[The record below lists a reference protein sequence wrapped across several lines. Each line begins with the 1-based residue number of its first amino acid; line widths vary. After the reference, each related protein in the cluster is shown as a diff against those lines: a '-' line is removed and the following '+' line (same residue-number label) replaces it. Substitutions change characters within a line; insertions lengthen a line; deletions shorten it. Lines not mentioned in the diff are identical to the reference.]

1 MDMGGPAPVEPVSGL
16 VVRERAN
23 RDAPQREPPRASF
36 APDSAPEEE
45 DVVSDTAARLA
56 ADTGDSPSGAVP
68 GDFLQLLA
76 EIERLR
82 GEIDLA
88 RHHIAWLEERCDRH
102 PDVAVS
108 NRHAF
113 LRTVGLLLRQSGA
126 SGAPPGMLAA
136 FRTEGIEGL
145 RHAQGI
151 AAGDAVLDQQARIL
165 AAGLRQGDLLGY
177 RDGGVFLTA
186 LCFMEVDE
194 AKGWVARL
202 AAALAGVPVDRPE
215 WRRFLTVVPAYLPLD
230 ASRTPDALL
239 DEIMARLEGRG

>member
-1 MDMGGPAPVEPVSGL
+1 MDMAGPAPVEPVSGL

-23 RDAPQREPPRASF
+23 REPPPREPPRPPVS
-36 APDSAPEEE
+36 PDPGPGGE
-45 DVVSDTAARLA
+45 DVVADTAARLA
-56 ADTGDSPSGAVP
+56 AEPGVGRLGTSPD
-68 GDFLQLLA
+68 DFLQLLA

-108 NRHAF
+108 NQHAF

-136 FRTEGIEGL
+136 FRIDGIEAL
-145 RHAQGI
+145 RRAQGV
-151 AAGDAVLDQQARIL
+151 AAGDAVLDQQARVL

-177 RDGGVFLTA
+177 RDGGLFLVG
-186 LCFMEVDE
+186 LCFMETGE
-194 AKGWVARL
+194 AKDWVARL

-215 WRRFLTVVPAYLPLD
+215 WRRFLTVAPAYRPLD
-230 ASRTPDALL
+230 ASQTPDALFA
-239 DEIMARLEGRG
+239 EVMAELEGRD

>member
-1 MDMGGPAPVEPVSGL
+1 MDMAGPAPVEPVSGL

-23 RDAPQREPPRASF
+23 REPPPREPPRAPAS
-36 APDSAPEEE
+36 SGLGPEGD

-56 ADTGDSPSGAVP
+56 ADPGGSRSGTP
-68 GDFLQLLA
+68 PDDFLQLLA

-108 NRHAF
+108 NQHAF

-126 SGAPPGMLAA
+126 SGAAPGMLAA
-136 FRTEGIEGL
+136 FRIEGIEAL
-145 RHAQGI
+145 RRAHGM
-151 AAGDAVLDQQARIL
+151 AAGDAVLDQQARVL

-177 RDGGVFLTA
+177 RDGGLFLVG
-186 LCFMEVDE
+186 LCFMETGE
-194 AKGWVARL
+194 AKDW
-202 AAALAGVPVDRPE
+202 VDRKS
-215 WRRFLTVVPAYLPLD
+215 T
-230 ASRTPDALL
+230 
-239 DEIMARLEGRG
+239 RLNSSHT